1 MQPDN
6 TLHTDISLSGDSY
19 LVGIYVSMIFFCFFG
34 YCFGVIMYLCVGTQ
48 PGKNK
53 LNVCI
58 VRVWFP
64 SAQKGVNNYYLP
76 VSNPAP
82 TGITVADPAMVPRVP
97 WNPLFCRETFLCT
110 SSVQYAKSPCLR
122 GHCDVWFQLLRATR
136 YSIELPD
143 SGIPR
148 HFRGR
153 VRVQYFRIF
162 RMRINEW
169 LRAHICRQL
178 YCYSCVFCHGGGID
192 SYVNVLMNNSRK
204 RPSSGQ

>member
-1 MQPDN
+1 M
-6 TLHTDISLSGDSY
+6 SGPSY
-19 LVGIYVSMIFFCFFG
+19 AVQWRIQLWFQGFH
-34 YCFGVIMYLCVGTQ
+34 GT
-48 PGKNK
+48 
-53 LNVCI
+53 
-58 VRVWFP
+58 
-64 SAQKGVNNYYLP
+64 
-76 VSNPAP
+76 
-82 TGITVADPAMVPRVP
+82 
-97 WNPLFCRETFLCT
+97 PLFAARHFLCT

-122 GHCDVWFQLLRATR
+122 GYWDVWFQLLRATR

-178 YCYSCVFCHGGGID
+178 YSCVFCHGGGIA
-192 SYVNVLMNNSRK
+192 SYVNVLMNNSWK
-204 RPSSGQ
+204 RPSSRQSITSYFSKRKNCGKYRYPISLHSTS